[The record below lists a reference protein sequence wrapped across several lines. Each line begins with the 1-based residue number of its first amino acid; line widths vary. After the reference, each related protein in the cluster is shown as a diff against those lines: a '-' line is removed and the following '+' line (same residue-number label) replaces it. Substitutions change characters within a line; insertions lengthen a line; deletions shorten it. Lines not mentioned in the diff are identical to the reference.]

1 MTGTEPAPAENE
13 SAPQRARK
21 LYKRIA
27 SRRQQTESNRI
38 IDPESIEEMQDAGL
52 FQLLQSARYR
62 WSERPAYEFFEAV
75 VATSQACPST
85 GWVLGIFGANS
96 FEIAMMEPE
105 FQDELYHDNPRT
117 LVSSSYPPQGTATTA
132 PGGFRL
138 GGRWRLSS
146 GVDYATWA
154 MLGANDPGVDGEVK
168 DRGRSYVVPLADCQ
182 VVDDSYAMGLA
193 GTGSKSIVVNDT
205 YVPVHRTI
213 ARSSSGKSSWPGQSV
228 NTGPLFSLARSNIF
242 SGAAGAPPIGAA
254 KEMYQEFVR
263 EISTDSDSKDM
274 RKRADTSWVQTRL
287 ANAQSLISSS
297 ERRLL
302 SAYQEIMTL
311 AENEAAVATDKERD
325 FDWDISQTAD
335 DCLSA
340 ARSLFEAMGAEAIYN
355 TSPSQALYRDLIAM
369 RQHGTQA
376 RDARAISFA
385 QWELGVR
392 RKKNERKKRRASPSK

>member
-1 MTGTEPAPAENE
+1 MTGTEPAPSEKE
-13 SAPQRARK
+13 SAAQRARN

-52 FQLLQSARYR
+52 FQLLQSAKYR
-62 WSERPAYEFFEAV
+62 GLERPAYEFFDVV
-75 VATSQACPST
+75 VAISQACPST
-85 GWVLGIFGANS
+85 GWVLGNLGANS

-138 GGRWRLSS
+138 SGRWRLSS
-146 GVDYATWA
+146 GVDYAAWA
-154 MLGANDPGVDGEVK
+154 MLGANNPDVEGEDK
-168 DRGRSYVVPLADCQ
+168 DHGRSYVVPLTDCQ
-182 VVDDSYAMGLA
+182 VIDDWYAMGLA
-193 GTGSKSIVVNDT
+193 GTGSKSIVVNDA

-213 ARSSSGKSSWPGQSV
+213 ERSSSGKSSWPGQSV
-228 NTGPLFSLARSNIF
+228 NTGPLFSLPRSNIF
-242 SGAAGAPPIGAA
+242 TGVAAAPPIGAA

-263 EISTDSDSKDM
+263 EVSSDSDRRDM

-302 SAYQEIMTL
+302 SGFQEMMTL
-311 AENEAAVATDKERD
+311 AENEAEVTTEKECD

-340 ARSLFEAMGAEAIYN
+340 ARSLFECMGAEAIYN
-355 TSPSQALYRDLIAM
+355 TSPFQALYRDLIAM

-376 RDARAISFA
+376 RDARALSFA
-385 QWELGVR
+385 QRELGVR
-392 RKKNERKKRRASPSK
+392 RKKSERKKRRASASG